1 MPRDYAK
8 KKTARKKP
16 AATPKKKESQSQGK
30 KTGLIYLSI
39 GLIVGLFVAF
49 LVYLDKVPSGT
60 KNSHTE
66 FAHPSNQKETK
77 RQAKEKKS
85 HSQKSTQTQ
94 KSKSSPAKKAPQKEE
109 PQFDF
114 YTMLPDYQ
122 VEVNEPMA
130 EKKTRPAPTPK
141 EAKNNSKTESQSPKQ
156 KVVAKNRQPYQLQV
170 GAFQSLDKA
179 DSMKARLAFLGIESN
194 ISIVWI
200 NSNKKI
206 YRVRIGPSK
215 DLKKLDKIRSQ
226 LRAQNINAIMQK
238 AL

>member
-1 MPRDYAK
+1 MSRDFAN
-8 KKTARKKP
+8 KKTTRKKP
-16 AATPKKKESQSQGK
+16 AATPKKPEK
-30 KTGLIYLSI
+30 KNRSGLIYLAI

-49 LVYLDKVPSGT
+49 LVYLDKIPSDKQST
-60 KNSHTE
+60 NAK
-66 FAHPSNQKETK
+66 FAHPNNQKGNKAKISNKKTTK
-77 RQAKEKKS
+77 QQVK
-85 HSQKSTQTQ
+85 
-94 KSKSSPAKKAPQKEE
+94 AKKVVKKNE

-114 YTMLPDYQ
+114 YEMLPDMQ
-122 VEVNEPMA
+122 VEVNEPVVEKKVTSKPEPA
-130 EKKTRPAPTPK
+130 EKKTL
-141 EAKNNSKTESQSPKQ
+141 AKPSSNNVVTKKQ
-156 KVVAKNRQPYQLQV
+156 IPHQLQV

-215 DLKKLDKIRSQ
+215 DLKELEKMRNQ
-226 LRAQNINAIMQK
+226 LRAQNINAILQK